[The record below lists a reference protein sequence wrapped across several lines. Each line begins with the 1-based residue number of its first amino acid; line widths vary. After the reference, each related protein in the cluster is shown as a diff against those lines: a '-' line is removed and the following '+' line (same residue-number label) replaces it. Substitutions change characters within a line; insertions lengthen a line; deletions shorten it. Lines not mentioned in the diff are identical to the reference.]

1 MGAGDAPATL
11 SELRTD
17 FLEKAKEVTGVTAI
31 NTIVDRFLN
40 QANHDIHLER
50 WYWAER
56 RATIRTFDPYS
67 TGTLD
72 VAITNLT
79 TRRAVTGTSTVWNT
93 ANSFGDTPAQV
104 GMKMTLGA
112 TGVVHLV
119 SVVGSDTGI
128 TLETSTPYMGDAAL
142 DDSGYTIF
150 QDEYS
155 LPSDFDDICDARFFD
170 EDRTIRLI
178 GRQAVLDDICDARLL
193 GAPRVATLV
202 ELGPSASVALRRR
215 VVFGPAPFQ
224 QDLIPYRYY
233 TTNLAVSA
241 TGTGAANLSAATD
254 EPIIPLRWRQG
265 LVYKALQ
272 LWHLSRQKNAEAAT
286 FWGGE
291 YTTLMLRAR
300 QAHGPADD
308 RPIIRPRVAGYF
320 EHARRPWTAPSR
332 RLTTGTGAST
342 IGARVRAAR
351 RRSSV

>member
-1 MGAGDAPATL
+1 M
-11 SELRTD
+11 RTD

-67 TGTLD
+67 TGTVD

-112 TGVVHLV
+112 TGIVHLV
-119 SVVGSDTGI
+119 SAVGSDTAI
-128 TLETSTPYMGDAAL
+128 TLDTSTPYMGDAAL
-142 DDSGYTIF
+142 DDSGYTLY

-155 LPSDFDDICDARFFD
+155 LPSDFDDVCDMRIFSEARK
-170 EDRTIRLI
+170 IALI
-178 GRQAVLDDICDARLL
+178 GAQDFNLRYPRNSVL

-241 TGTGAANLSAATD
+241 TGTGAGTGSVPTGNTGSAVSRHHHTTNLCNSNRGRSIKRFTNWKLD
-254 EPIIPLRWRQG
+254 NQPGRTCRPPPT
-265 LVYKALQ
+265 
-272 LWHLSRQKNAEAAT
+272 SRSSRS
-286 FWGGE
+286 GGARASS
-291 YTTLMLRAR
+291 TRPSNSGTSRAR
-300 QAHGPADD
+300 
-308 RPIIRPRVAGYF
+308 RT
-320 EHARRPWTAPSR
+320 RR
-332 RLTTGTGAST
+332 
-342 IGARVRAAR
+342 R
-351 RRSSV
+351 RRSGAGSTRR